1 MEEKGNAGHVLFLH
15 FKSLQFFSVK
25 LSISFL
31 PSYPILFCQAKY
43 FCQGRP
49 RPPRPPPLG
58 TPMLA
63 VAGWRAPSRPI
74 RTTYAAK
81 MAVKSIYTSPNALLR
96 GGKPNIF
103 FCICHS
109 NKYLRIF

>member
-43 FCQGRP
+43 FCQGGAKD
-49 RPPRPPPLG
+49 PPAPPLG
-58 TPMLA
+58 TPMSPSPVCA
-63 VAGWRAPSRPI
+63 VVVCCMHSIQFVVNFRFSII
-74 RTTYAAK
+74 RL
-81 MAVKSIYTSPNALLR
+81 V
-96 GGKPNIF
+96 
-103 FCICHS
+103 
-109 NKYLRIF
+109 

>member
-43 FCQGRP
+43 FCQGGAKA
-49 RPPRPPPLG
+49 PPAPPLG
-58 TPMLA
+58 TPMCNVKVIA
-63 VAGWRAPSRPI
+63 CDTDNDNKMCVRD
-74 RTTYAAK
+74 TTDIT
-81 MAVKSIYTSPNALLR
+81 MVKNLHGI
-96 GGKPNIF
+96 
-103 FCICHS
+103 
-109 NKYLRIF
+109 

>member
-43 FCQGRP
+43 FCQGGYGP
-49 RPPRPPPLG
+49 SSEHPFSTSG
-58 TPMLA
+58 AQCSGGA
-63 VAGWRAPSRPI
+63 VTAR
-74 RTTYAAK
+74 
-81 MAVKSIYTSPNALLR
+81 L
-96 GGKPNIF
+96 
-103 FCICHS
+103 
-109 NKYLRIF
+109 